1 MVFSG
6 LFMICGLGISCSAI
20 FSHLFQVLVRSLAGL
35 KDAKQESSRVGEGQ
49 AGQGPYHFGLASIL
63 MPSARRSVAA
73 VNRLP
78 SSLPAMAARHV
89 TPTIATA
96 EARHPPGAF
105 SQLHWK
111 KREGRKERGS
121 NEW

>member
-35 KDAKQESSRVGEGQ
+35 KDAKQEQESRGGEGQ

-78 SSLPAMAARHV
+78 
-89 TPTIATA
+89 PTLAW
-96 EARHPPGAF
+96 
-105 SQLHWK
+105 Q
-111 KREGRKERGS
+111 RGM
-121 NEW
+121 